1 METRKTLLEVLMPV
15 SQPHIRRKTVPEE
28 AASELFCD
36 VAVGRMDTIDW
47 KKDGKPL
54 PEDQDF
60 QLSKNHSILIISEG
74 QKLNCGSYSCN
85 VSNEISWQETTLNW
99 AIAGTSPPQPVVLRI
114 AVTALAFAAVSG
126 LALIAPCCQ
135 SEKLRIRGEL
145 WRWLSAYTHGLL
157 CVSSTLAFTAALLW
171 MGEEGPSASF
181 IVPEILLTYVI
192 IVTFLVSAAMTIQPA
207 KLNGLKSTTKKACT
221 EFVDITALT
230 VSTAVVSFLP
240 LLAILVC
247 YHITQ
252 RWQKESSSSRRQDLQ
267 EIL

>member
-1 METRKTLLEVLMPV
+1 
-15 SQPHIRRKTVPEE
+15 
-28 AASELFCD
+28 
-36 VAVGRMDTIDW
+36 MDTIDW

-99 AIAGTSPPQPVVLRI
+99 AIAG
-114 AVTALAFAAVSG
+114 
-126 LALIAPCCQ
+126 
-135 SEKLRIRGEL
+135 
-145 WRWLSAYTHGLL
+145 
-157 CVSSTLAFTAALLW
+157 
-171 MGEEGPSASF
+171 PSASF

-207 KLNGLKSTTKKACT
+207 KLNGLKSTTTQHTLDYIVPGGVFLVVLTASLLIKKIQQLHEKACT
-221 EFVDITALT
+221 EFVDITTLT